1 MRARPP
7 LARPAFLTVLVATLL
22 AGCATPVVQSPAS
35 PHLQKADSRAAAP
48 TANAIPAPVQTS
60 AALLPPR
67 PSTKAETY
75 SVVVN
80 NVKAQDLLFALAR
93 DAKINVDVHPGINGT
108 VTLNAID
115 QTLPQ
120 LLTRIAKQVDMRWE
134 LDGPNLSV
142 MPDTPFLRTYPID
155 YVNMAR
161 DTSISMSVNSQV
173 SSNVS
178 GTSGASGTANN
189 NSTLTKVE
197 NVAKN
202 RFWETLD
209 KNIKDILRE
218 TDKILPEGSSETT
231 IERSETQATSG
242 TGVLPTSATGRAA
255 NTVNIGT
262 QTGLASSP
270 NPASLREEGAT
281 VVKRTTFREAAS
293 VIINPE
299 TGVVTVRATARQHE
313 KIQEFLDNVLSSARR
328 QVMIEATIVQ
338 VNLSSGYQQGID
350 WSRLRSDNSGF
361 SLSLPGLTTTPNTIT
376 PFKLGY
382 TDNSKPL
389 NLDLA
394 LQLLEN
400 FGTVKVLSSP
410 RLSVLNNQTAV
421 LKVVENYVYFT
432 VKSDV
437 TAGQTGSAQKGYTT
451 TPQTVSVG
459 LVMSVTPQV
468 SANNSVILNV
478 RPSISSISGF
488 QKDPNPD
495 LVNVENKVPQIQTRE
510 IESIMRVNDGEIAVL
525 GGLME
530 ERIDNKNGRI
540 PGVGAVPVLGELF
553 NNRDNASVKSELV
566 VFLRPV
572 IVRDPSLQ
580 GDFRGLRD
588 RLPGQDFFKGDP
600 TSQPFGNLRSS
611 AP

>member
-1 MRARPP
+1 MRVRPT
-7 LARPAFLTVLVATLL
+7 PALPRIATTLIATIL
-22 AGCATPVVQSPAS
+22 AGCATPVVQTPSS
-35 PHLQKADSRAAAP
+35 PHLTANTP
-48 TANAIPAPVQTS
+48 TATASAIPAPVQTS
-60 AALLPPR
+60 AALLPPK
-67 PSTKAETY
+67 PTAKAETY

-93 DAKINVDVHPGINGT
+93 DAKVNVDVHPGINGT

-115 QTLPQ
+115 QTLQQ

-155 YVNMAR
+155 YVNMSR

-173 SSNVS
+173 SANIAGTTGSSNS
-178 GTSGASGTANN
+178 NSN
-189 NSTLTKVE
+189 NSTLTKVD
-197 NVAKN
+197 NIAKN

-218 TDKILPEGSSETT
+218 TDKILPEGSSETS
-231 IERSETQATSG
+231 IERAETQTTSG
-242 TGVLPTSATGRAA
+242 TG
-255 NTVNIGT
+255 T
-262 QTGLASSP
+262 QTASSSGRTTTTQTQNPLAYSP
-270 NPASLREEGAT
+270 NPARLSEEGAT

-299 TGVVTVRATARQHE
+299 TGVVTVRATSRQHE
-313 KIQEFLDNVLSSARR
+313 KIQEFLDSVISSARR

-338 VNLSSGYQQGID
+338 VNLSSGYQQGIN
-350 WSRLRSDNSGF
+350 WSRLRSDGSGF
-361 SLSLPGLTTTPNTIT
+361 TMSLPGLTTTPNTIT
-376 PFKLGY
+376 PFKLSY
-382 TDNSKPL
+382 IDKSNPL
-389 NLDLA
+389 QMNMA

-459 LVMSVTPQV
+459 LVMSVTPQI
-468 SANNSVILNV
+468 SANSSIILNV

-495 LVNVENKVPQIQTRE
+495 LINVENKVPQIQTRE

-530 ERIDNKNGRI
+530 ERIDNKDGRI
-540 PGVGAVPVLGELF
+540 PGIGAIPYFGELF
-553 NNRDNASVKSELV
+553 NNRDNASTKSELV

-580 GDFRGLRD
+580 GDYRSQRD
-588 RLPGQDFFKGDP
+588 RLPDQDFFKKDLSPP
-600 TSQPFGNLRSS
+600 TPNTARSN
-611 AP
+611 AQ